1 MKIEKIL
8 IPTDFSETSLLAVE
22 HAAYVARTFQ
32 AELVLLH
39 VVEKHWEKFNIV
51 VPEMRIAAP
60 DDIITIIE
68 KRLEELAKSIFL
80 DYGVKSYCITANGTI
95 FSEILSIS
103 KEQEIDLIVMGTH
116 GTSGFVEFFLGS
128 NAYKVVNSSDCP
140 VLTVNTH
147 ATKIGFDSI
156 VLPID
161 NSAHSRHKVN
171 KAIAIARQFSS
182 IIHVLGLAD
191 FTDEKE
197 LGIFEIKIEQVEDY
211 IRKCNIV
218 CNKQIIRGNN
228 QATMTL
234 DYAQQINT
242 DLIVIMTD
250 QDENISGRLLG
261 TYAQQI
267 VNHSKIP
274 VMSVQP
280 IPS

>member
-1 MKIEKIL
+1 MKLEKIL
-8 IPTDFSETSLLAVE
+8 IPIDFSETSLLAVE
-22 HAAYVARTFQ
+22 HGAYVAQAFG

-80 DYGVKSYCITANGTI
+80 EYSVKSYCITANGTI

-116 GTSGFVEFFLGS
+116 GTSGVVEFFLGS
-128 NAYKVVNSSDCP
+128 NAYKIVNSSDCP

-147 ATKIGFDSI
+147 AEKVGFDSI

-161 NSAHSRHKVN
+161 NSAHSRQKVN
-171 KAIAIARQFSS
+171 KAIAMAQHFSS
-182 IIHVLGLAD
+182 TIHILGLAD

-197 LGIFEIKIEQVEDY
+197 LGIFEIKIEQVEAY
-211 IRKCNIV
+211 IRKCNIACTQHIV
-218 CNKQIIRGNN
+218 KGNN

-234 DYAQQINT
+234 DYAKQMNT
-242 DLIVIMTD
+242 SLIVIMTD

-267 VNHSKIP
+267 VNHSIIP

-280 IPS
+280 DWE